1 MKTFLLLVSLLTFSM
16 TSHAQGLNAQR
27 IKNFKDFCRYLIK
40 TDSMK
45 IDENLLGEK
54 YVDIA
59 YIKADTNQARLASR
73 MKFLQFYV
81 RSFKRKI
88 QATDIDRLKFEPI
101 LEIKELDDKL
111 RDQFKRMDGLDVY
124 RIFVLQ
130 DGKTYP
136 NCIAFRKGGVKVLSW
151 ILIDQ
156 GGYLYFLTLNLI
168 GNYKK

>member
-27 IKNFKDFCRYLIK
+27 VKNFKEFCRYLIK
-40 TDSMK
+40 SDSMK
-45 IDENLLGEK
+45 INENLLGEK

-59 YIKADTNQARLASR
+59 YIKTDTNQVRLTSR
-73 MKFLQFYV
+73 MKFLQFYAQ
-81 RSFKRKI
+81 RFKRKI
-88 QATDIDRLKFEPI
+88 QGTDIDRLKFEPI

-124 RIFVLQ
+124 RIFVVQ

-136 NCIAFRKGGVKVLSW
+136 NCIAFRQGEVKVLSW
-151 ILIDQ
+151 ILLDQ
-156 GGYLYFLTLNLI
+156 GGYLYFITLNLI